1 MMMSREASRLAGD
14 FGTVV
19 PKASRHR
26 LFTAGGQA
34 LEAGGGPPALAACSS
49 ASGCVPPLRC
59 LRCRASH
66 YRRPDR
72 RTEQAGMEGT
82 AR

>member
-1 MMMSREASRLAGD
+1 MMKSREASRLAGD

-49 ASGCVPPLRC
+49 ACVPPLRC
-59 LRCRASH
+59 RRCRASH
-66 YRRPDR
+66 YGRPDR